1 MLAHY
6 AGGLGNIRRIIQYK
20 YKVGDRLLLMTKKS
34 DRFVYYLSL
43 LTAAPRG
50 LELRNLVMNVEVR
63 S

>member
-6 AGGLGNIRRIIQYK
+6 AGGLGSIRRIIQYK
-20 YKVGDRLLLMTKKS
+20 YKVGDRPLLMTKKS

-50 LELRNLVMNVEVR
+50 LELRLVMNVEVR